1 MKNFGIAAFIVL
13 ALSGCGEKPP
23 KDISDL
29 NPSIKNV
36 SSYEVAGQQLLEIN
50 IEPSA
55 NHSNSAYFFTATSG
69 INKLLPQMF
78 KHFPEK
84 KSDQIIFTLSTD
96 LTDSFGNKKAFKV
109 IQLAFNTADVQ
120 KINYSNPQFTSWSL
134 LGHVTNVEFLHPEGR
149 SILRDYCLDEDNAK
163 SAALFCSSY
172 AGT

>member
-1 MKNFGIAAFIVL
+1 MRKLGILTLTAL
-13 ALSGCGEKPP
+13 ALSGCGETTP
-23 KDISDL
+23 KVISDL

-50 IEPSA
+50 IEPSTTY
-55 NHSNSAYFFTATSG
+55 SNSAYFFTASRD
-69 INKLLPQMF
+69 INKLLPQIF
-78 KHFPEK
+78 KHFPEE
-84 KSDQIIFTLSTD
+84 KSDQIVFTLSTD
-96 LTDSFGNKKAFKV
+96 LTDSFGNKKTFKV

-120 KINYSNPQFTSWSL
+120 KVNYSNPQFTSWSL